1 MIVGVPLESLQG
13 EQRVALIPG
22 VVPVLRK
29 MGLEV
34 LIEKGA
40 GAAAGYPDS
49 QYEEQGAK
57 VSSSREELFSSA
69 DIIVQAH
76 GLEDNSHAAKVMVEL
91 LRPQQIVLGLLNAYA
106 APQSVRTMA
115 QRKVT
120 SFALELLPRIS
131 RAQPMDAM
139 TSMASIAGYK
149 AVVMAAGLQKRMF
162 PMMITAAGT
171 VTPARVFVIGAGVAG
186 LQAIATA
193 RRMGATV
200 RAYDVRPVVKE
211 QVESLGAKFVEMPL
225 EAKEAETAGG
235 YAKAMDEEFYRRQRE
250 LMKKV
255 VAESD
260 VVITT
265 AAIPGK
271 KAPVLLTREAIG
283 AMQPGSVVIDLAA
296 ETGGNCELTK
306 AGETVEVAGVSII
319 GPVNLST
326 TVPYHASMMYAKNV
340 TAFLQ
345 NLIKDGQMNLNME
358 DQIIKDT
365 LLTHN
370 GEIMNAQVRDIV
382 NTKS

>member
-1 MIVGVPLESLQG
+1 MIVGVPSEGLQQ
-13 EQRVALIPG
+13 EQRVALIPA
-22 VVPVLRK
+22 VVSLLRK
-29 MGLEV
+29 TGLEV

-49 QYEEQGAK
+49 QYVEQGAK
-57 VSSSREELFSSA
+57 VASSREELFSSA

-76 GLEDNSHAAKVMVEL
+76 GLEDNSHSAKAMVEL
-91 LRPQQIVLGLLNAYA
+91 FRPQQVLLGLLNAYA

-115 QRKVT
+115 QKKVT

-131 RAQPMDAM
+131 RAQPMDAL

-171 VTPARVFVIGAGVAG
+171 ITPARVFIIGAGVAG

-193 RRMGATV
+193 RRMGAAV
-200 RAYDVRPVVKE
+200 QAYDVRPVVKE
-211 QVESLGAKFVEMPL
+211 QVESLGAKFVEMQA
-225 EAKEAETAGG
+225 EVKDAETAGG

-255 VAESD
+255 VAQSD

-283 AMQPGSVVIDLAA
+283 AMQPGSLVIDLAA

-306 AGETVEVAGVSII
+306 AGEMVEVGGVSII
-319 GPVNLST
+319 GPVNLSA

-370 GEIMNAQVRDIV
+370 GEIVNAQIRDII
-382 NTKS
+382 NSRL